1 MDDDTKKLAT
11 SIITMLE
18 AMKNLED
25 DFEVDW
31 EPVNRA
37 IKLVTES
44 RDGVGSFSEALAAAE
59 RAAANTIDVVKQ
71 EMLDLSKLCA
81 NSEELLSRILE
92 SEIEEKTKMRN
103 ELQKECEELEE
114 LVLQQD
120 EKIAELQTELIDE
133 LMEGEQA
140 ELM

>member
-1 MDDDTKKLAT
+1 MDDYTKKLAT

-18 AMKNLED
+18 AMKTLED